1 MSHLAEGMQ
10 PSENIDPHLYLQAK
24 ASAHREGA
32 GGGAGGPYVSQ
43 CSGTGRGLLTAPPNY
58 PNMLPV
64 CALVLRAGGT
74 GCARAGQGSPEEQ
87 GHKVQV
93 VLDQLRIPWPQ
104 NPRVMPWEHGSRKD
118 LSTCSTASA

>member
-1 MSHLAEGMQ
+1 MSHLAEGTQ

-24 ASAHREGA
+24 ASTHRKGS
-32 GGGAGGPYVSQ
+32 GGAGGPHVSQ
-43 CSGTGRGLLTAPPNY
+43 CSGTGMGMLTTPPNC

-64 CALVLRAGGT
+64 HALVLRAKGK
-74 GCARAGQGSPEEQ
+74 GCARPGQGSPEEQ
-87 GHKVQV
+87 GHEVQV

-118 LSTCSTASA
+118 LSTCSTASV